1 MVKSKNSNPIVK
13 DYLMLTTIEKQQ
25 YMQNVLVPNFQHIVK
40 NNVHASIFDHD
51 LKLKICTD
59 LSAQS
64 LGFESWKEIENLSY
78 LDCYNDDIMAK
89 VFGTFY
95 SEQNKA
101 ILISHAQRIIQLQK
115 HAIATGTIIYFID
128 LLPYNNIFTSFMVT
142 FLPMYHD
149 SGEIVALQSISI
161 ENKFFNFQDYLNND
175 GIFKLKTSSVRLT
188 EREDEVIFL
197 LANSITQE
205 KIGQLLKISRST
217 VASCINQLC
226 LKFDIAGSNTKL
238 LSELAT
244 KYGYHTNIPKS
255 LWKPNIII
263 LDDQIAQLVTK
274 NINHQAIVKIT

>member
-1 MVKSKNSNPIVK
+1 MLSTAEK
-13 DYLMLTTIEKQQ
+13 DQ
-25 YMQNVLVPNFQHIVK
+25 YIQNVLVSNFQRIVK
-40 NNVHASIFDHD
+40 HNVHASIFDYD

-59 LSAQS
+59 ISAQS
-64 LGFESWKEIENLSY
+64 LGFESWKDIANLSY
-78 LDCYNDDIMAK
+78 LDCYNHEIMTK
-89 VFGTFY
+89 VFGEFY
-95 SEQNKA
+95 SQQNRPM
-101 ILISHAQRIIQLQK
+101 LISHAQRIIQLQK
-115 HAIATGTIIYFID
+115 HAISTGTIIYFID
-128 LLPYNNIFTSFMVT
+128 LLPYNNVFTSFMVT
-142 FLPMYHD
+142 FLPIYHD
-149 SGEIVALQSISI
+149 SGEIVALQSVAI
-161 ENKFFNFQDYLNND
+161 ENKFFNFQDYLNNE

-244 KYGYHTNIPKS
+244 QYGYHTNVPKS

-263 LDDQIAQLVTK
+263 LDEEIAQLVTD
-274 NINHQAIVKIT
+274 NM

>member
-1 MVKSKNSNPIVK
+1 MLSIAEKNQ
-13 DYLMLTTIEKQQ
+13 YIE
-25 YMQNVLVPNFQHIVK
+25 NVLVPNFQRIVK
-40 NNVHASIFDHD
+40 HNVHASIFDYD

-59 LSAQS
+59 ISAQS
-64 LGFESWKEIENLSY
+64 LGFGSWKDIEDISY
-78 LDCYNDDIMAK
+78 LDYNNSEIMEK
-89 VFGTFY
+89 VFGKFY
-95 SEQNKA
+95 SEQNKPMLA
-101 ILISHAQRIIQLQK
+101 SHAQRIVQLQK
-115 HAIATGTIIYFID
+115 HTLATGTIIYFID

-142 FLPMYHD
+142 ILPMYHD
-149 SGEIVALQSISI
+149 SGEIIALQILSI
-161 ENKFFNFQDYLNND
+161 ENKFFNYQDYLNNG
-175 GIFKLKTSSVRLT
+175 GIFKLKTSLVKLT

-244 KYGYHTNIPKS
+244 QYGYHTNVPKS

-263 LDDQIAQLVTK
+263 LDEAIAQLVTDM
-274 NINHQAIVKIT
+274 